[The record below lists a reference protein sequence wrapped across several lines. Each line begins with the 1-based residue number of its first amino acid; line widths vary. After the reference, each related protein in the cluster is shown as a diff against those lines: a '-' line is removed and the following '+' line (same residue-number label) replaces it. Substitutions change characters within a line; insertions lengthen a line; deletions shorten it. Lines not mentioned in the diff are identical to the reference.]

1 MTHFR
6 HRPARLLVACVGIT
20 ALISTVIPETAQA
33 AAAAA
38 NTAPSVSAPTS
49 SGGGTPAQTAGASRT
64 ALGAQQPAGSLL
76 PKQRSGVVPGEVIVG
91 MDAGTSVTGGLV
103 AGTRVAARL
112 PITSDVA
119 LNAALKKAGASALD
133 PLFASTPAA
142 TVQSLS
148 RAATAQLGSG
158 AANLSSTYVLHVA
171 DKDSTTVANALAKIP
186 GVAYAEPDVYVNT
199 MDTGGQPLPASVLKA
214 APAKAPAGSTV
225 TGSVHGGTQ
234 ASNSAS
240 AGSSNKNSNSNSS
253 IPGNY
258 AVADSAQALLNA
270 GGVDAM
276 GAYSILGKDYGQL
289 PGAGEIVTNV
299 SIGDL
304 TDQSMA
310 DAGDT
315 YVKAYGP
322 TTVLQNGQRYLD
334 LPSMPLI
341 PTYVADPG
349 GGLSSTESVENE
361 DPSLGEVDLD
371 FGVMSP
377 LPDGLQRAGE
387 TGSEYT
393 DLLGIAP
400 GASYR
405 LVVPQEPT
413 YDEIAQALMS
423 AAQQSPRPNVI
434 TASLGFGTDS
444 EGMPGRYLED
454 DPMINAVVAAIVHQ
468 YGIVVSISS
477 NDGTRLYTPT
487 AVGPDGGSTPTN
499 VARSEASAT
508 NINDDAESTTP
519 SQVPDSGAI
528 AVGGST
534 LDDTLSAGTAGPAT
548 TAETR
553 ISGFGVFSSGFGSR
567 VNVSAPS
574 DNVLA
579 FEHPQGGD
587 PDSVEVTLNGGTSA
601 AAPEVAAAAAVVLQ
615 AARLAGHRLSPLQ
628 VRSLLESTGRAVPTP
643 AQIDQP
649 LHVGPQIDV
658 TAAVEAELGGRRAA
672 EGGVS
677 IVRLSVAH
685 HVIVGDLGGQF
696 TETTDPDYI
705 DLDDVASGGDG
716 EGLVGPVTIAGD
728 VVGLRQSGA
737 RVGYT
742 LTEGSTVW
750 RSENPAIRVTPKQ
763 LLAAAGLPVV
773 STADRAVSLT
783 YSVVVDGRV
792 AAAQAQTLTIGP
804 SNGQYAE
811 ASAPVAPATVA
822 AGHSVTV
829 SYDIT
834 DVTNVSDP
842 ELVVSTAGHWNP
854 ALAPIFSAAWST
866 PLTPGTAGTITIPA
880 SAFDDGGAIYGI
892 GVLQAPVNGVPSTEY
907 NYGEFAPIRVIGSTA
922 AQRPTTPVLTGEGVT
937 GHSESI
943 DRAQPNLGLQYD
955 VRDVPGAASA
965 LVEFSAPAP
974 TLYASFNTF
983 TNANGTQLDN
993 DGVDAGSAGHVALS
1007 GTAGTAQLNG
1017 VTLGLQSSETYDV
1030 RVFAVNRKGQII
1042 GQASPISTLEFDDG
1056 LAPNGATV
1064 LSFAAAGPAS
1074 VAALA
1079 EPDGSTQVVH
1089 YDPATGE
1096 YGAVI
1101 ASDSATTSDYEVL
1114 GVDAGLQ
1121 RALLV
1126 HQSSKSGATTV
1137 ETWNTATNTLAGEYT
1152 VPAGYEFASGEVDAA
1167 RDRAAVLLRP
1177 LTATSGLF
1185 DAVTAVSLT
1194 DGSAGPLIDAD
1205 LAGIPADT
1213 YTLMAIDQGTGE
1225 VYLTS
1230 QSGLGE
1236 CLGGVVPAQIDLD
1249 NGVVTDLSAAPRC
1262 QFGLASVD
1270 GTLYSLTATLQ
1281 SLKIVPT
1288 SVLFPINEASGT
1300 SGAAM
1305 TVRRQE
1311 PVGMAVDPS
1320 RSLAVI
1326 MYPTAAGTPFFGSQ
1340 QGFVPD
1346 SNATGQLALVD
1357 LKTGQTLDVIGG
1369 FQGTA
1374 RGGPLMHGAISH
1386 LLQLDPA
1393 THTGWA
1399 YANGDQQIQQFSY

>member
-6 HRPARLLVACVGIT
+6 HRPARLLVACAGIT
-20 ALISTVIPETAQA
+20 ALISTAIPGTAQA
-33 AAAAA
+33 ASAAP
-38 NTAPSVSAPTS
+38 NTTPSVSAPTS
-49 SGGGTPAQTAGASRT
+49 SGTQQATDAGVSHT

-91 MDAGTSVTGGLV
+91 MGAGTSVTGGLV
-103 AGTRVAARL
+103 ADTRVAARL

-148 RAATAQLGSG
+148 RAATTQLGAG
-158 AANLSSTYVLHVA
+158 AANLSSTYVLHVV
-171 DKDSTTVANALAKIP
+171 DKDSTAVANALAKVP
-186 GVAYAEPDVYVNT
+186 GVAYAEPDVYVDT

-214 APAKAPAGSTV
+214 APAKAAPATGSTAV
-225 TGSVHGGTQ
+225 GGVHSGTQQ
-234 ASNSAS
+234 ASNSES
-240 AGSSNKNSNSNSS
+240 ADGS

-289 PGAGEIVTNV
+289 PGAGEIITNV
-299 SIGDL
+299 SVGDL

-322 TTVLQNGQRYLD
+322 TTILQNGQRYLD

-349 GGLSSTESVENE
+349 GGLSPTESVEDE

-377 LPDGLQRAGE
+377 LPDDLQRAGE
-387 TGSEYT
+387 TGSGYT

-454 DPMINAVVAAIVHQ
+454 DPVINAVVAAIVHQ

-499 VARSEASAT
+499 VARNAASAT

-519 SQVPDSGAI
+519 SEVPDSGAI

-553 ISGFGVFSSGFGSR
+553 ISGFGSFSSGFGSR

-579 FEHPQGGD
+579 FEHPQGGA
-587 PDSVEVTLNGGTSA
+587 PDSVDVTLNGGTSA

-615 AARLAGHRLSPLQ
+615 AARLAGHSLSPLQ

-649 LHVGPQIDV
+649 LHVGPQVDV
-658 TAAVEAELGGRRAA
+658 TAAVEAELGRRAT

-677 IVRLSVAH
+677 IARLSVAH
-685 HVIVGDLGGQF
+685 HVTVGDLGGEF

-705 DLDDVASGGDG
+705 DLGDVASGGDG

-728 VVGLRQSGA
+728 VVGLRPGGA
-737 RVGYT
+737 RVDYT
-742 LTEGSTVW
+742 LTDGSTVW
-750 RSENPAIRVTPKQ
+750 RSDDPAIRVTPEQ
-763 LLAAAGLPVV
+763 LLAAAGLPLLA
-773 STADRAVSLT
+773 TADRTVSLT
-783 YSVVVDGRV
+783 YRVVVDGRV
-792 AAAQAQTLTIGP
+792 AASQAHTLTIGP

-811 ASAPVAPATVA
+811 ATAPVAPATVA

-829 SYDIT
+829 HYDIT
-834 DVTNVSDP
+834 DVTGVSDP

-854 ALAPIFSAAWST
+854 ALAPIFSGAWST
-866 PLTPGTAGTITIPA
+866 PLTPGTAGTVTVPA

-892 GVLQAPVNGVPSTEY
+892 GVLQAPVNGVPPTEY
-907 NYGEFAPIRVIGSTA
+907 DYGEFAPIRVVGGTA
-922 AQRPTTPVLTGEGVT
+922 AQRPAAPVLTGEGVT

-943 DRAQPNLGLQYD
+943 DRAQPNLGLRYD

-974 TLYASFNTF
+974 TVYASYNTF
-983 TNANGTQLDN
+983 TNANGTGLDN
-993 DGVDAGSAGHVALS
+993 DGIDAGSTGHVALR

-1017 VTLGLQSSETYDV
+1017 VALGLPSSETYDV
-1030 RVFAVNRKGQII
+1030 RVFAVDRKGRII

-1056 LAPNGATV
+1056 LTPNGATV
-1064 LSFAAAGPAS
+1064 LSFAAAGPDS
-1074 VAALA
+1074 VAALE

-1089 YDPATGE
+1089 YDTATGE

-1114 GVDAGLQ
+1114 GVDAALQ

-1137 ETWNTATNTLAGEYT
+1137 ETWNLATNTLAGEYT
-1152 VPAGYEFASGEVDAA
+1152 VPTGYEFASGEVDAA
-1167 RDRAAVLLRP
+1167 RGRAAVLLRP
-1177 LTATSGLF
+1177 LTTTSGLF

-1225 VYLTS
+1225 VYLTT

-1236 CLGGVVPAQIDLD
+1236 CLGGVLPVQIDLD

-1270 GTLYSLTATLQ
+1270 GTLYSLTAALQ

-1288 SVLFPINEASGT
+1288 SVLVPIDEANGT
-1300 SGAAM
+1300 TGAAM

-1311 PVGMAVDPS
+1311 PIGMAVDPT

-1346 SNATGQLALVD
+1346 DNATGQLALVD

-1399 YANGDQQIQQFSY
+1399 YANGDQQIQQFTY